1 MTLASKFTKEEI
13 KEYVGFDLE
22 TDGYII
28 YYHYLFLEEDDEII
42 ETSILVFDEE
52 EFLDFI
58 DLRNLKVKILE
69 KQELVTMVKEVQNR
83 LQENNDFYTE

>member
-28 YYHYLFLEEDDEII
+28 YYHYFFLEEDDEII